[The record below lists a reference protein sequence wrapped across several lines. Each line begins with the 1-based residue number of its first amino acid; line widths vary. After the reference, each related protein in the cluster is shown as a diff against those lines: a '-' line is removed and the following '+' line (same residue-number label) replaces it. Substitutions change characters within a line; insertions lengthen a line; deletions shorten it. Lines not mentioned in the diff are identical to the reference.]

1 MQASVTNLV
10 EVISLDET
18 KALLKVG
25 ETTIDK
31 YRKEYWLQGVHYFQP
46 EPGAKIT
53 YNKPMILVWLISYSV
68 GDTAMHDRALEVFTA
83 SIPGNQPKRAR
94 G

>member
-1 MQASVTNLV
+1 MKLTITNLV
-10 EVISLDET
+10 EVISLEEA
-18 KALLKVG
+18 KLLLKVG

-31 YRKEYWLQGVHYFQP
+31 YRKEYWIQGIHYFQP

-53 YNKPMILVWLISYSV
+53 YNKQMIVIWLISYSAN
-68 GDTAMHDRALEVFTA
+68 DTGMHDRALEIFNA

-94 G
+94 N